1 MNPLKQLLQ
10 QGQSIWLDSIS
21 RDLIKSGE
29 LQRLVTE
36 DGLRGLTSNPTIFEQ
51 AIGHGSEYDD
61 ALRQLLRGNEKQP
74 EKALFEAL
82 AVEDIRMAADVLRPV
97 YDETAGGDGYASL
110 EVSPH
115 LARDTQGSIA
125 EARRLWRAVQ
135 RPNLMIKIPSTPEGI
150 PAIEQLTSEGI
161 NVNVTLMFSLRHYEA
176 VAQAYIAGLSRW
188 AASSPG
194 GVKEAWPHSVASFF
208 VSRVDVMVDPMLEK
222 IGAPE
227 GVALRGKIAIANAK
241 LAYQRF
247 RETFYGEPFAALR
260 RKGARVQRPLWGSTG
275 TKNPAYSDVLYVEE
289 LIGPDTVNTVPPK
302 TLAAF
307 RDHGRVRDTLQQDIA
322 QAKTDIA
329 LLGNLGI
336 DLNAVT
342 EKLQNEGVDAF
353 AASYDK
359 LLGTLKAKRQ
369 DVLATASHTA

>member
-10 QGQSIWLDSIS
+10 HGQSIWLDSIS

-36 DGLRGLTSNPTIFEQ
+36 DSLRGLTSNPTIFEQ
-51 AIGHGSEYDD
+51 AIGHGTEYDD
-61 ALRQLLRGNEKQP
+61 ALYQLLRTNEKQT
-74 EKALFEAL
+74 ENALFEAL

-97 YDETAGGDGYASL
+97 YDESGGSDGYVSL

-115 LARDTQGSIA
+115 LARDTEGSIA

-150 PAIEQLTSEGI
+150 PAIEQLISEGI
-161 NVNVTLMFSLRHYEA
+161 NVNVTLMFSLRHYEV
-176 VAQAYIAGLSRW
+176 VARAYIAGLDRW

-194 GVKEAWPHSVASFF
+194 GLREVWPYSVASFF
-208 VSRVDVMVDPMLEK
+208 VSRVDVMIDPMLEK

-227 GVALRGKIAIANAK
+227 GLALRGKIAIANAK

-247 RETFYGEPFAALR
+247 REIFYGEPFEALR
-260 RKGARVQRPLWGSTG
+260 RRGARVQRPLWGSTG
-275 TKNPAYSDVLYVEE
+275 TKNPAYSDILYVEE

-307 RDHGRVRDTLQQDIA
+307 RDHGRVRDTLREGVAQAGIDIA
-322 QAKTDIA
+322 Q
-329 LLGNLGI
+329 LGNLGI

-342 EKLQNEGVDAF
+342 ETLQNDGVDAF

-359 LLGTLKAKRQ
+359 LLGTLKTKRQ
-369 DVLATASHTA
+369 DVLATANHAA